1 MLIRVFSF
9 LFLLIPIFIWGSHNR
24 GGEITYSH
32 IGGLTYEFTITTC
45 TDLGSATG
53 TDRPELFL
61 DFDLGTPFAQRD
73 TLTRTSEVPL
83 SLNHKKNIYVGI
95 HTFTSTGTHRI
106 SLEDPNR
113 NAGILNVWPG
123 GNSDD
128 VIFALE
134 TFLIISP
141 VLGASG
147 GNNSVQFTECPCPA
161 IGCLNKPYCYNPM
174 AYDPDGDSL
183 SYELVVPLGQDALPL
198 LLGSYYVFPDAIGGG
213 NFTIDPVFGTVCWN
227 NPLMVGEFNFTILIS
242 EWRNGYKIG
251 SVIRD
256 IQLTINNN
264 CINNPPDISP
274 IEDTCIKAGST
285 LNINIQGVDQDSDF
299 ISLTAAGLS
308 FNLTNSP
315 STFSSVATNGIAN
328 GILQWNT
335 NCSHIQQ
342 SSYPIL
348 IELED
353 NGIPVL
359 SDYEA
364 FNIEVRPP
372 PITGLIASPIGSSIH
387 LIWDKAICSNAL
399 GYNVYK
405 KLGSINTFEECC
417 QSTNLSS
424 YGVSLVHQSSS
435 NSDTTFIDF
444 DSLEIGRSYCY
455 FVTGIYDFGQLESC
469 PSDTACSTL
478 QKEVAILTNVSV
490 VVTDSLQGIDS
501 INWINP
507 TELDTNQYQGPY
519 HYKITN
525 SNGNIIHQ
533 FSPKNFLYELENSYS
548 TLNTNTVD
556 TNRNY
561 KVGLHYTYLNSD
573 SLIGSSNPATS
584 VHLRTVPNDNQI
596 ELFWNEN
603 VPWNN
608 EMYYIF
614 RSDSID
620 GNYTLIDS
628 TIGSYFLDSGLT
640 NRIQYCYYIKSIGEY
655 TDPSIISPLINL
667 SQKACDVPFDFTPP
681 CPPSLTLQGD
691 CDLEINTLNW
701 TNPNNSCSDDA
712 LSYSLYFTPFL
723 DSTYSLINF
732 FDNIEDT
739 TFQHQNQYNGV
750 NSIAGCYYL
759 TATDSMIYNNESLP
773 SDTVCFD
780 NCPNYMFPN
789 IFTPNGDGI
798 NDYFQ
803 AIMPIKY
810 IDNIELYILNRWGEV
825 VFKTIDP
832 EFLWDGTAEETKQ
845 DCPSGTYY
853 FQCLVNSI
861 SLFGIETIELNGHVQ
876 LTRKN
881 ISNNQ

>member
-1 MLIRVFSF
+1 MLVRVFSF
-9 LFLLIPIFIWGSHNR
+9 LFLLIPVFIWGSHNR
-24 GGEITYSH
+24 GGEITYTH

-45 TDLGSATG
+45 TDLGSVTG

-73 TLTRTSEVPL
+73 TLLRISQVPL
-83 SLNHKKNIYVGI
+83 SISHKKNIYVGT
-95 HTFTSTGTHRI
+95 HTFTSTGSHRI
-106 SLEDPNR
+106 TMEDPNR

-128 VIFALE
+128 VVFALE

-161 IGCLNKPYCYNPM
+161 VGCLNRPYCYNPM

-183 SYELVVPLGQDALPL
+183 SYELVAPLGQDALPL
-198 LLGSYYVFPDAIGGG
+198 LFGNYYVFPDVIGGG
-213 NFTIDPVFGTVCWN
+213 NLTIDPVFGTVCWN
-227 NPLMVGEFNFTILIS
+227 NPMMVGEFNFTILIS
-242 EWRNGYKIG
+242 EWRNSYKIG

-256 IQLTINNN
+256 VQLTIKNN
-264 CINNPPDISP
+264 CTNNPPDIIP
-274 IEDTCIKAGST
+274 IGDTCVKAGST
-285 LNINIQGVDQDSDF
+285 LNINIQGTDQDSDF
-299 ISLTAAGLS
+299 ITLITAGLP
-308 FNLTNSP
+308 FNLNNSP

-348 IELED
+348 VELED
-353 NGIPVL
+353 NGNPVL
-359 SDYEA
+359 SDYES
-364 FNIEVRPP
+364 FNIDVRPP
-372 PITGLIASPIGSSIH
+372 PITGLIASSIGNSIH
-387 LIWDKAICSNAL
+387 LKWNKAICSNAL
-399 GYNVYK
+399 GYNIYK

-417 QSTNLSS
+417 QSSNLSS
-424 YGVSLVHQSSS
+424 FGVTLIHQSSS
-435 NSDTTFIDF
+435 NSDTTFMDF
-444 DSLEIGRSYCY
+444 DSLEIGNTYCY

-478 QKEVAILTNVSV
+478 KKEVAVLTNVSV
-490 VVTDSLQGIDS
+490 VKTDSLVGIDS
-501 INWINP
+501 IIWINP
-507 TELDTNQYQGPY
+507 TELDTNEYQGPY
-519 HYKITN
+519 HYEITN

-573 SLIGSSNPATS
+573 SLIGYSSPATS
-584 VHLRTVPNDNQI
+584 VHLRTIPNDNQI

-608 EMYYIF
+608 NMYFIF
-614 RSDSID
+614 RSDSIN

-628 TIGSYFLDSGLT
+628 TIGNYFLDSGLT
-640 NRIQYCYYIKSIGEY
+640 NRIQYCYFIKSIGEY
-655 TDPSIISPLINL
+655 SDPSIISPLINL
-667 SQKACDVPFDFTPP
+667 SQKACDVPFDYTPP
-681 CPPSLTLQGD
+681 CPPTLTLQGD

-712 LSYSLYFTPFL
+712 VSYSLYFTPFL
-723 DSTYSLINF
+723 DSAYSLINF

-750 NSIAGCYYL
+750 NSIAGCYYI
-759 TATDSMIYNNESLP
+759 TATDSIIYSNESFA

-780 NCPNYMFPN
+780 NCPNYIFPN
-789 IFTPNGDGI
+789 IFTPNGDGV

-803 AIMPIKY
+803 AMMPIKY
-810 IDNIELYILNRWGEV
+810 IDKIELYILNRWGEV
-825 VFKTIDP
+825 VFKTVDP
-832 EFLWDGTAEETKQ
+832 EFLWDGTASETQQ

-853 FQCLVNSI
+853 FQCLVSNI
-861 SLFGIETIELNGHVQ
+861 RLFGIESIELNGHLQ

>member
-24 GGEITYSH
+24 GGEITYTH

-45 TDLGSATG
+45 TDLGSVTG

-61 DFDLGTPFAQRD
+61 DFDLGTPFAQKD
-73 TLTRTSEVPL
+73 TLLRTSQLPL

-106 SLEDPNR
+106 SMEDPNR

-128 VIFALE
+128 VVFALE

-174 AYDPDGDSL
+174 GYDPDGDSL

-285 LNINIQGVDQDSDF
+285 LNINIQGTDQDSDF
-299 ISLTAAGLS
+299 ISLTTAGLS

-372 PITGLIASPIGSSIH
+372 PITGLIASPVGNSIH
-387 LIWDKAICSNAL
+387 LRWDKAICSNAL

-417 QSTNLSS
+417 QSPNLSS
-424 YGVSLVHQSSS
+424 YGVSLIHQSSS
-435 NSDTTFIDF
+435 NSDTTFVDF
-444 DSLEIGRSYCY
+444 NSLEIGKSYCY

-469 PSDTACSTL
+469 PSDTACSTI

-490 VVTDSLQGIDS
+490 VVTDNLQGIDS

-507 TELDTNQYQGPY
+507 TELDTNQSRGPY
-519 HYKITN
+519 HYKIAN
-525 SNGNIIHQ
+525 SNGNIIHE
-533 FSPKNFLYELENSYS
+533 FLPKNFLYELENSYS
-548 TLNTNTVD
+548 NLNTNTVD
-556 TNRNY
+556 TNRIY
-561 KVGLHYTYLNSD
+561 KIGLYYTYLNSD
-573 SLIGSSNPATS
+573 SLIGYSTPATS
-584 VHLRTVPNDNQI
+584 VHLRAVPNDNQI

-608 EMYYIF
+608 NMYFIF

-620 GNYTLIDS
+620 GNYNLIDS

-640 NRIQYCYYIKSIGEY
+640 NRIQYCYFIKSVGEY
-655 TDPSIISPLINL
+655 LDSSIIRPLINL
-667 SQKACDVPFDFTPP
+667 SQKSCDVPFDYTPP
-681 CPPSLTLQGD
+681 CAPTLILQGD
-691 CDLEINTLNW
+691 CELEINTLNW
-701 TNPNNSCSDDA
+701 NNPNNSCSDDA
-712 LSYSLYFTPFL
+712 VSYSLYFTPFL
-723 DSTYSLINF
+723 DSIYSLINF

-780 NCPNYMFPN
+780 NCPNYVFPN
-789 IFTPNGDGI
+789 IFTPNGDGV

-810 IDNIELYILNRWGEV
+810 IDKIELYILNRWGEV
-825 VFKTIDP
+825 VFKTTDP
-832 EFLWDGTAEETKQ
+832 EFLWDGTASETQQ

-853 FQCLVNSI
+853 FQCLVSSI
-861 SLFGIETIELNGHVQ
+861 RLFGIETIELNGHLQ